1 MQPTRSMTCDKSSRK
16 AVDSS
21 DFIFERAG
29 RLKRTL
35 HVATA
40 HCFLEPYRL
49 DISASELHGQIAAW
63 INEGGAGGDAD
74 R

>member
-1 MQPTRSMTCDKSSRK
+1 MQPTRDKGSRK
-16 AVDSS
+16 GVDSS
-21 DFIFERAG
+21 DFIFDWAG

-40 HCFLEPYRL
+40 HAFLEPYRL
-49 DISASELHGQIAAW
+49 DIAASELHGQIEAW